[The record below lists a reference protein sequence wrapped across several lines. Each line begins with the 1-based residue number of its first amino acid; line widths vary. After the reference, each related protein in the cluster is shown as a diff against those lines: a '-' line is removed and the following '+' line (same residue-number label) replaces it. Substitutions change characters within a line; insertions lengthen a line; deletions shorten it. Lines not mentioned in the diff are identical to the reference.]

1 VRFILGTGAVA
12 ASGPEPSGRKA
23 MKVTVEDKSSVK
35 KVLHIEVPAD
45 AVKAQLDEAY
55 NNLKKTAKIKGF
67 RPGKAPR
74 SVLERIYK
82 KDVNAD
88 VASRLI
94 QESYV
99 EALRETALTPVAA
112 PKVDPP
118 DLDGA
123 AALSFDAE
131 IEIRPEI
138 ADVAFKGI
146 KLTKSLYTV
155 TDEEMTAQLAMLQ
168 KNLAKVEP
176 IKDERVVADGDFV
189 LIDYEGFKDGQPF
202 DETQKTENY
211 TMKVGDAYISQ
222 SFDGGLVGM
231 RPGED
236 REVAVVFDDDYF
248 NAKLAGQAVDF
259 KVHLHEIREK
269 ILPAIDDELA
279 KQLGPFDS
287 LDSLKDKIR
296 ENLTAGYEKRTE
308 QELNEQIFTE
318 LLEKTEFEVPD
329 AMVGMELEHIIKDAE
344 RSFSQANKTFE
355 EAGITREGLAE
366 KYRPTAE
373 KQVRRHLI
381 LGKIVNQ
388 EGVQVSDEEVDEGL
402 AEMAKTYQQ
411 PVEQI
416 KTFYQS
422 NKEGFEL
429 FKHTLLEKK
438 AIKLIIENS
447 QIEEVVPEKE
457 AASES
462 PENNA

>member
-1 VRFILGTGAVA
+1 
-12 ASGPEPSGRKA
+12 
-23 MKVTVEDKSSVK
+23 MNVTVEEKSSVK
-35 KVLHIEVPAD
+35 KVLHIEVPAET
-45 AVKAQLDEAY
+45 VKAQLDEAY
-55 NNLKKTAKIKGF
+55 NGLKKTAKIKGF

-74 SVLERIYK
+74 SVLERLYK

-99 EALRETALTPVAA
+99 EALRETKLIPVAA

-118 DLDGA
+118 ELEGAEDLA
-123 AALSFDAE
+123 FDAE

-138 ADVAFKGI
+138 ADVEFKGI
-146 KLTKSLYTV
+146 KLTKNLYAV
-155 TDEEMTAQLAMLQ
+155 TDEEMTAQLEMLQ

-176 IKDERVVADGDFV
+176 IKDERAVADGDFV
-189 LIDYEGFKDGQPF
+189 LVDYEGFKDGQPF
-202 DETQKTENY
+202 EETQKTENF
-211 TMKVGDAYISQ
+211 TMKLGDAYIAPA
-222 SFDGGLVGM
+222 FDEGLVGM
-231 RPGED
+231 QAGED
-236 REVAVVFDDDYF
+236 REIQVAFADDYF
-248 NAKLAGQAVDF
+248 NAKLAGQTVDF
-259 KVHLHEIREK
+259 KVHLHEIREQ

-287 LDSLKDKIR
+287 LESLKEKIK
-296 ENLTAGYEKRTE
+296 ENLTSGYEKRTE

-318 LLEKTEFEVPD
+318 LLEKSEFEVPD
-329 AMVGMELEHIIKDAE
+329 AMVDMELEHILNDAE
-344 RSFSQANKTFE
+344 RSFTQANKTFE
-355 EAGITREGLAE
+355 EAGISREGLAE

-381 LGKIVNQ
+381 LGKIVSQ
-388 EGVQVSDEEVDEGL
+388 ESMEVSEEELDAGF

-422 NKEGFEL
+422 NKEGL
-429 FKHTLLEKK
+429 DVFKHTLLEKK

-447 QIEEVVPEKE
+447 QIEEVVPENE
-457 AASES
+457 TASES
-462 PENNA
+462 PEENA

>member
-1 VRFILGTGAVA
+1 
-12 ASGPEPSGRKA
+12 

-35 KVLHIEVPAD
+35 KVLHIEVA
-45 AVKAQLDEAY
+45 AESVKAQLDEAY
-55 NNLKKTAKIKGF
+55 NNLKKNAKIKGF

-74 SVLERIYK
+74 SVLERLYK

-99 EALRETALTPVAA
+99 EALQETELIPVAA

-118 DLDGA
+118 EIEGP

-131 IEIRPEI
+131 IEIRPQI
-138 ADVAFKGI
+138 GDVEFKGM
-146 KLTKSLYTV
+146 KLTKSLYSV

-176 IKDERVVADGDFV
+176 IKDERAVGDGDFV

-202 DETQKTENY
+202 DETQKTENF
-211 TMKVGDAYISQ
+211 TMKLGDAYISPA
-222 SFDGGLVGM
+222 FDEGLLGM
-231 RPGED
+231 QPGED
-236 REVAVVFDDDYF
+236 REVAVTFADDYF
-248 NAKLAGQAVDF
+248 NAKLAGMTVDF
-259 KVHLHEIREK
+259 KVHLHEIREQ
-269 ILPAIDDELA
+269 ILPDIDDELA

-287 LDSLKDKIR
+287 LESLKDKIR
-296 ENLTAGYEKRTE
+296 ENLSAGYEKRTE

-318 LLEKTEFEVPD
+318 LLEKIEFEVPD
-329 AMVGMELEHIIKDAE
+329 AMVEMELEHILNDAE
-344 RSFSQANKTFE
+344 RSFNQANKTFE

-366 KYRPTAE
+366 KYRVTAE

-381 LGKIVNQ
+381 LGKIVDQ
-388 EGVQVSDEEVDEGL
+388 EGIQISDDEVDAEL

-416 KTFYQS
+416 KSFYAS
-422 NKEGFEL
+422 NKEGLEVL
-429 FKHTLLEKK
+429 KHTLLEKK
-438 AIKLIIENS
+438 AIKLIIEKS
-447 QIEEVVPEKE
+447 QIEEVVPKKE

>member
-1 VRFILGTGAVA
+1 
-12 ASGPEPSGRKA
+12 
-23 MKVTVEDKSSVK
+23 MNVTVEEISSVK
-35 KVLHIEVPAD
+35 KVLHIEVPVET
-45 AVKAQLDEAY
+45 VKAQLDEAY
-55 NNLKKTAKIKGF
+55 NGLKKTAKIKGF

-74 SVLERIYK
+74 SVLERLYK

-88 VASRLI
+88 VTSRLI

-99 EALRETALTPVAA
+99 EALRETKLTPVAA

-118 DLDGA
+118 ELQGA
-123 AALSFDAE
+123 EPLTFDAE

-138 ADVAFKGI
+138 DDVAFKGI
-146 KLTKSLYTV
+146 KLTKNAYAV

-176 IKDERVVADGDFV
+176 IKDERAVAEGDFV
-189 LIDYEGFKDGQPF
+189 LVDYEGFKDGQPF
-202 DETQKTENY
+202 EETQKTENF
-211 TMKVGDAYISQ
+211 TLKVGDAYIAPAM
-222 SFDGGLVGM
+222 DDGLVGM
-231 RPGED
+231 QPGED
-236 REVAVVFDDDYF
+236 KEIEVTFADDYF
-248 NAKLAGQAVDF
+248 NAKLAGQTVTF
-259 KVHLHEIREK
+259 TVHLHEIREQ
-269 ILPAIDDELA
+269 ILPEIDDEMA

-287 LDSLKDKIR
+287 LESLTAKIR
-296 ENLTAGYEKRTE
+296 ENLTSGYEKRTE

-329 AMVGMELEHIIKDAE
+329 AMVEMELEHILNDAE
-344 RSFSQANKTFE
+344 RSFNQANKTFE
-355 EAGITREGLAE
+355 EAGITRESLAE

-388 EGVQVSDEEVDEGL
+388 ESLEVTDEEVDEGL

-411 PVEQI
+411 PVDQI
-416 KTFYQS
+416 KSFYES
-422 NKEGFEL
+422 NKEGFEV

-438 AIKLIIENS
+438 AIKLIIEHS

-462 PENNA
+462 PEDSA